1 MCYETSSEV
10 IQYWTDH
17 VYFELIMY
25 ILSAIIFEASFNK
38 EISNGYIQEIC
49 VITER
54 TKLFKNS

>member
-1 MCYETSSEV
+1 MKLPVKSYN
-10 IQYWTDH
+10 I
-17 VYFELIMY
+17 ELIMY